1 MAAGQFGRTIWPP
14 AGGGAKAGKT
24 DKTSKLVNRSGENYK
39 IPVGVGDKQNNN
51 VKRGKKKAL
60 NKTQIND

>member
-14 AGGGAKAGKT
+14 AGGAKAGKT
-24 DKTSKLVNRSGENYK
+24 DKTSKLVTRSGENYK

-51 VKRGKKKAL
+51 TKRGEKRPWIKRA
-60 NKTQIND
+60 N